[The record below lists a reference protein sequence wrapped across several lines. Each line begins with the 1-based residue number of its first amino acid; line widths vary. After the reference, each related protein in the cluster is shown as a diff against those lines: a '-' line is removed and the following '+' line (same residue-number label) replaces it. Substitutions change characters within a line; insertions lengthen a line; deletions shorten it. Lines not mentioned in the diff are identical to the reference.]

1 MPEVSPERSA
11 WRDLDFS
18 EHHRKWGWD
27 CPAVDIDFL
36 MIEYDRA
43 KPIALVE
50 YKHERAKPADPK
62 STTYRAIKTLSDLAG
77 IPFFGVRYTSDFK
90 KFTVA
95 RLNKKAEAL
104 LTARQVMTELEYV
117 QFLYRLR
124 WRKVPTDIIDFIK
137 SR

>member
-1 MPEVSPERSA
+1 MPEVKPERSG

-36 MIEYDRA
+36 MIEYDKA

-50 YKHERAKPADPK
+50 YKHQQAKQADPK
-62 STTYRAIKTLSDLAG
+62 TTSYRAIKALANIAH
-77 IPFFGVRYTSDFK
+77 IPFFGVRYSYDFK
-90 KFTVA
+90 QFTVA
-95 RLNKKAEAL
+95 RINYRAEQL
-104 LTARQVMTELEYV
+104 LATRQIMSEFEYV
-117 QFLYRLR
+117 EFLYRLR
-124 WRKVPTDIIDFIK
+124 GRKVPDDIAQFIK